1 MKSCDSNPGSHH
13 DFSEE
18 GGAWPSPPGE
28 PIPGQVWPEVLP
40 TSVLSNPLHCVSNP
54 TASHLSANVSLL
66 VSSISP
72 FYLIICISNQT
83 YYAFFYFKNKPSFL
97 TPFPS
102 SCCILAGSQGL
113 GAGVAEQIR
122 KAQKLGPFYLQACS
136 TQPSPS
142 H

>member
-1 MKSCDSNPGSHH
+1 MPGPAPWGTHPRASVARGATHQCSFKSC
-13 DFSEE
+13 
-18 GGAWPSPPGE
+18 
-28 PIPGQVWPEVLP
+28 
-40 TSVLSNPLHCVSNP
+40 LHCVSNP